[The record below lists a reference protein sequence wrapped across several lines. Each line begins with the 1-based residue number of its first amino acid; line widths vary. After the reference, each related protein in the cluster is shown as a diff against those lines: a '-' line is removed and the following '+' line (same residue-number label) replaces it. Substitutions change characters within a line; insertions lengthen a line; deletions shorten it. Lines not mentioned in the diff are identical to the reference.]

1 MNNKNKTFIKK
12 INIIDILIVAI
23 IIIFVIGGFNR
34 LNKFDEMTVDKA
46 DSLEMIMLF
55 EDVSEGFK
63 ENILIGDILKDSV
76 RGYDIGKIYNI
87 EISEHREMISTN
99 EKIIYASIPN
109 KWDIM
114 VSVKGKGLFDGDGV
128 LIGSRRYF
136 IGSDTRIKSE
146 KYVTNVEVINFKK
159 SEE

>member
-1 MNNKNKTFIKK
+1 
-12 INIIDILIVAI
+12 
-23 IIIFVIGGFNR
+23 
-34 LNKFDEMTVDKA
+34 
-46 DSLEMIMLF
+46 
-55 EDVSEGFK
+55 
-63 ENILIGDILKDSV
+63 
-76 RGYDIGKIYNI
+76 
-87 EISEHREMISTN
+87 
-99 EKIIYASIPN
+99 
-109 KWDIM
+109 M